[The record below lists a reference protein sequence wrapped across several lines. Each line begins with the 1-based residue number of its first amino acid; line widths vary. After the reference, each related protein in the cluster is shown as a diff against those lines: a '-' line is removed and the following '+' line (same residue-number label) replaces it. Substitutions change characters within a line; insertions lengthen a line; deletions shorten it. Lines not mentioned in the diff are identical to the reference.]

1 MEKNAFAVWLQWL
14 ALLWLVS
21 GCATTA
27 PKPQAE
33 PLFYNSVAER
43 QQALA
48 SLTSWNASGR
58 IALTTP
64 DEGFTA
70 AMQWKQQQ
78 RDYDVTLTVTLG
90 QQAMRVTQ
98 TGNSA
103 TLRAY
108 RQAPAAGVDAEL
120 LLLQELGVRVPLG
133 QFGYWMRG
141 LPGNLGRPVYD
152 AAGRL
157 QQIGYLDADGIDWTA
172 NFERYRIVNGME
184 LPEFINISGGQFNI
198 RLLIK
203 TWTWQQQVAPSDQ
216 TTPPSGRLKI
226 PTA

>member
-1 MEKNAFAVWLQWL
+1 M
-14 ALLWLVS
+14 S
-21 GCATTA
+21 GCATPA
-27 PKPQAE
+27 PKPKAE
-33 PLFYNSVAER
+33 PLVYNSVAER

-48 SLTSWNASGR
+48 SLMDWNASGR

-64 DEGFTA
+64 DDGFTA
-70 AMQWKQQQ
+70 AMRWQQQQ

-98 TGNSA
+98 IGNSA

-108 RQAPAAGVDAEL
+108 RRAPVAGVDAEL
-120 LLLQELGVRVPLG
+120 LLLRELGVRVPLG
-133 QFGYWMRG
+133 QFGYWIRG
-141 LPGNLGRPVYD
+141 LPGDVGRPVYD

-157 QQIGYLDADGIDWTA
+157 QRLGYLDADGIDWTA
-172 NFERYRIVNGME
+172 NFKRYRIVNDME
-184 LPEFINISGGQFNI
+184 LPELIDISGGQFKI

-203 TWTWQQQVAPSDQ
+203 TWTWQQQTSPKS
-216 TTPPSGRLKI
+216 TTSPPPRRLRI

>member
-1 MEKNAFAVWLQWL
+1 MEKKAFAVWLQWL

-21 GCATTA
+21 GCVTPA
-27 PKPQAE
+27 PKQNAE

-48 SLTSWNASGR
+48 SLTDWNASGR

-64 DEGFTA
+64 DDGFTA
-70 AMQWKQQQ
+70 AMRWVQQQ

-98 TGNSA
+98 SGNSA
-103 TLRAY
+103 TMRAY
-108 RQAPAAGVDAEL
+108 RRAPVTGVDAEL

-172 NFERYRIVNGME
+172 NFERYRIVNNME

-203 TWTWQQQVAPSDQ
+203 TWTWQQQAAPSDQ
-216 TTPPSGRLKI
+216 TTPTGRLRI